1 MVSKM
6 RVSHSARPHAVR
18 AVMSHNVNCAQRRSR
33 RVSEP
38 RAAATGGGVAAEP
51 RMEGAVQG
59 VKG

>member
-1 MVSKM
+1 
-6 RVSHSARPHAVR
+6 
-18 AVMSHNVNCAQRRSR
+18 MSHNVNCAQRRSR